1 MTTLTAPQSR
11 GYLRVYPP
19 TWRPRMPKAPS
30 SDFARPITPKQPH
43 STSRRPA
50 CTRPPT
56 WLPDQERRQDHA
68 LDALLL
74 VLIVGVL
81 AAMILPPLI
90 ARWLGGAP

>member
-1 MTTLTAPQSR
+1 MSK
-11 GYLRVYPP
+11 V
-19 TWRPRMPKAPS
+19 PS
-30 SDFARPITPKQPH
+30 SDYSRPVTPKQPP
-43 STSRRPA
+43 SASRRPA

-56 WLPDQERRQDHA
+56 WLPDQERRQDRA

-81 AAMILPPLI
+81 AALILPPLV